1 MTAAVV
7 PHDVQRA
14 AAKNAELQLRTE
26 EGIRFSSVRKPEA
39 MLRAF
44 LFVLHRRQL
53 TLMTISV
60 RKGAMVQTD
69 Y

>member
-44 LFVLHRRQL
+44 LFCY
-53 TLMTISV
+53 TADS
-60 RKGAMVQTD
+60 
-69 Y
+69 